1 MNDRP
6 DDAPLTPADGAS
18 GAGLPPGPRDQVGF
32 DDLPPPRPGGGDGGD
47 GNVDREGHDGPA
59 GRDEGDGAEGPPA
72 DEENVRMGLLDHL
85 EELRRVLIQC
95 LLAGGA
101 AAILCWFWSEE
112 LLEYIIRP
120 VHDQGVYFMAPNDAF
135 MARLKV
141 AGLLGLFVVAPFVLF
156 RAYGFVL
163 PGLYRRERRVA
174 TPVLFWTVLLFYVG
188 VAFAFFV
195 VAPYVI
201 RFMMGFGTETLRP
214 MLGIG
219 AYLGFVFRLCLGF
232 GLVFELP
239 IVILGICVAGIIRP
253 QVLLRTWRYAIVVV
267 AIVSA
272 VFTPPDIFSQMMMM
286 VPVLVLYL
294 GSATLALIIVR
305 KRDRERA
312 DREAADA
319 PEGD

>member
-1 MNDRP
+1 MNERP
-6 DDAPLTPADGAS
+6 DDAPGTPAGGAP
-18 GAGLPPGPRDQVGF
+18 GGGLPPGPRDQVGF
-32 DDLPPPRPGGGDGGD
+32 EDQPPPRPGSGAAAGSGAHDDGGDGDGGD
-47 GNVDREGHDGPA
+47 DR
-59 GRDEGDGAEGPPA
+59 GDAPPPA
-72 DEENVRMGLLDHL
+72 DEENARMGLLDHL

-95 LLAGGA
+95 LLAAGA
-101 AAILCWFWSEE
+101 AAILCWFWSAE

-195 VAPYVI
+195 VAPYVV

-253 QVLLRTWRYAIVVV
+253 QVLLRTWRYAIVIV
-267 AIVSA
+267 AVVSA
-272 VFTPPDIFSQMMMM
+272 VFTPPDVFSQLMMM
-286 VPVLVLYL
+286 VPVLILYL

-305 KRDRERA
+305 KRDRERG
-312 DREAADA
+312 DRESAGATEED
-319 PEGD
+319 